1 MRILLAE
8 DDALLGDGLRAGLR
22 QLGFQVD
29 WVRDGAAA
37 ERELRAE
44 PYAAAVLDL
53 GLPRV
58 DGLDVLSA
66 VRRAGKTL
74 PVLVLTAR
82 DAVPDRVRGLDR
94 GADDYVVKPVD
105 LQELAARLRAL
116 VRRAHGQPRE
126 RLAVRDLELDPAG
139 RTARRNGLEV
149 ALSAREFDVL
159 HHLMLNA
166 GRVLTRDQI
175 EQNLYSWGEEV
186 DSNTVEVHVHHLRR
200 KLGADCIRTVRG
212 VGCTWPRGD
221 DGGTPRSYEESP
233 A

>member
-8 DDALLGDGLRAGLR
+8 DDTLLGDGLRAGLR

-53 GLPRV
+53 GLPLM
-58 DGLDVLSA
+58 DGMDVLAA
-66 VRRAGKTL
+66 VRRAGVTL

-82 DAVPDRVRGLDR
+82 DAVPERIRGLNL

-105 LQELAARLRAL
+105 LNELAARLRAL
-116 VRRAHGQPRE
+116 VRRAHGRPQE
-126 RLAVRDLELDPAG
+126 SLVAQGVVLEPA
-139 RTARRNGLEV
+139 ARRVSLAGVPV
-149 ALSAREFDVL
+149 ALSGREFDLL
-159 HHLMLNA
+159 HVLMLNA
-166 GRVLTRDQI
+166 GRVLSREQI
-175 EQNLYSWGEEV
+175 EQHLYSWGQEV
-186 DSNTVEVHVHHLRR
+186 ESNAVEVHVHNLRR
-200 KLGADCIRTVRG
+200 KLGAGLIHTVRG
-212 VGCTWPRGD
+212 VGYTLRAAPA
-221 DGGTPRSYEESP
+221 GT